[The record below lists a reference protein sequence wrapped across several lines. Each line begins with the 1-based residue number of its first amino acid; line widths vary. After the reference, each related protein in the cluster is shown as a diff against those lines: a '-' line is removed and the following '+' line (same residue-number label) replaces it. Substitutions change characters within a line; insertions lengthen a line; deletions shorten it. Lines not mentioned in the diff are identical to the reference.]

1 MKDNSVKYM
10 LLAGFFF
17 AIMNVCVKF
26 VSHLPT
32 LEVVLFR
39 SIFSFFATYY
49 YLRKNN
55 IPPLGNN
62 IPILTL
68 RGIAGCLGLI
78 GSFYTLQH
86 IPLASAVTINYLSP
100 FFTAIL
106 GIFIVGQKVRPIQFF
121 YFALSIFGV
130 ILLKGFDFRISTLD
144 VIIGLAAAF
153 FAGLAYNMIARSKG
167 SEHPLVVIFYFPLLT
182 IPVVGIYSF
191 FHWKTPI
198 GMDWL
203 FLLLIGICTQL
214 AQYYMTLSY
223 QTANLAKV
231 ASLNYLGVIYALGFG
246 YLFFQETFNLMS
258 LLAIAIILL
267 GVILNLFDTKIWDKI
282 KRVKL

>member
-1 MKDNSVKYM
+1 M
-10 LLAGFFF
+10 LMAGFFF
-17 AIMNVCVKF
+17 AIMNVGVKF

-39 SIFSFFATYY
+39 SIFSFVVTYY

-62 IPILTL
+62 IPVLTL

-106 GIFIVGQKVRPIQFF
+106 GIFIVKQSVRAVQFL
-121 YFALSIFGV
+121 YFALAIAGV
-130 ILLKGFDFRISTLD
+130 FLLKGFDFRISTLD
-144 VIIGLAAAF
+144 VIIGLGAAL
-153 FAGLAYNMIARSKG
+153 FAGIAYNMIARSKG

-182 IPVVGIYSF
+182 IPVVGIYTLF
-191 FHWKTPI
+191 DWKTPI
-198 GMDWL
+198 GIDWMY
-203 FLLLIGICTQL
+203 LLLIGICTQV

-223 QTANLAKV
+223 HSANLAKV
-231 ASLNYLGVIYALGFG
+231 ASLNYLGVLYALGFG
-246 YLFFQETFNLMS
+246 YIFFQETFNTMS
-258 LLAIAIILL
+258 LIGILAILI
-267 GVILNLFDTKIWDKI
+267 GVFLNLYDRQVFKFFK
-282 KRVKL
+282 K

>member
-1 MKDNSVKYM
+1 M

-39 SIFSFFATYY
+39 SVFSFVVTYY

-62 IPILTL
+62 IPALTM
-68 RGIAGCLGLI
+68 RGIAGCLGLV

-106 GIFIVGQKVRPIQFF
+106 GIFIVKQKVRPIQFL
-121 YFALSIFGV
+121 YFTLSIAGV
-130 ILLKGFDFRISTLD
+130 FMLKGFDLRLSTLD
-144 VIIGLAAAF
+144 VAIGLAAAF
-153 FAGLAYNMIARSKG
+153 FAGLAYNMISRSKG

-182 IPVVGIYSF
+182 IPVVGILSIF
-191 FHWKTPI
+191 DWKTPI
-198 GMDWL
+198 GIDW
-203 FLLLIGICTQL
+203 FYLLLIGICTQI

-246 YLFFQETFNLMS
+246 YIFFQETFNAMS
-258 LLAIAIILL
+258 FLAILIILV
-267 GVILNLFDTKIWDKI
+267 GVFLNLFD
-282 KRVKL
+282 KRVFKLFTSNK

>member
-1 MKDNSVKYM
+1 M
-10 LLAGFFF
+10 LMAGFFF
-17 AIMNVCVKF
+17 SIMNVGVKF

-39 SIFSFFATYY
+39 SIFSFVVTYY

-62 IPILTL
+62 IPVLTL

-106 GIFIVGQKVRPIQFF
+106 GIFIVKQSVRAVQFL
-121 YFALSIFGV
+121 YFALAIAGV
-130 ILLKGFDFRISTLD
+130 FLLKGFDFRISTLD
-144 VIIGLAAAF
+144 VIIGLGAAL
-153 FAGLAYNMIARSKG
+153 FAGIAYNMIARSKG

-182 IPVVGIYSF
+182 IPVVGIYTLF
-191 FHWKTPI
+191 DWKTPI
-198 GMDWL
+198 GIDWL
-203 FLLLIGICTQL
+203 YLLLIGICTQV

-223 QTANLAKV
+223 HSANLAKV
-231 ASLNYLGVIYALGFG
+231 ASLNYLGVLYALGFG
-246 YLFFQETFNLMS
+246 YIFFQETFNTMS
-258 LLAIAIILL
+258 LIGIL
-267 GVILNLFDTKIWDKI
+267 VILIGVFLNLYDRQVFKFFK
-282 KRVKL
+282 K